1 MIKGILGKPWIDL
14 SELAD
19 FSGFNNIHPAIC
31 RSFALTSHLVPH
43 GMLEA
48 PEEVLNLKVYNDR
61 FKMLFRSYQEFL
73 NLPADNNIKINGIDL
88 KDNDL
93 VTYLKFALGGYDLY
107 SFYILCDFKNGWRQ
121 TPEMVSKK
129 SLAEYFPEVITWI
142 NSLIEQKVFSHVGR
156 ATFFVQ
162 DSGGISF
169 EHFDDSLDP
178 EYPEITSEFIH
189 IRQTLDRPFYVRDSQ
204 TLEKTYI
211 NSTVAYWNDQ
221 DYHGGDPVLKPTYSF
236 RIDGVFTEEFR
247 NKILDKNS

>member
-1 MIKGILGKPWIDL
+1 MLKGILGKPWIDL

-31 RSFALTSHLVPH
+31 RSFALAKHLVPH

-48 PEEVLNLKVYNDR
+48 PEEYLNLKVYNDR
-61 FKMLFRSYQEFL
+61 FKMLFESYQEFL
-73 NLPADNNIKINGIDL
+73 NLPDDNNVKINGIDL
-88 KDNDL
+88 KDNEL
-93 VTYLKFALGGYDLY
+93 VTYLKFSLGGYDLY
-107 SFYILCDFKNGWRQ
+107 SFYVLCDFVEGWRQ
-121 TPEMVSKK
+121 NSEMISKK
-129 SLAEYFPEVITWI
+129 SLADYFPEVIAWI
-142 NSLIEQKVFSHVGR
+142 DSLIEQNVFSHIGR
-156 ATFFVQ
+156 AVFFVQ

-178 EYPEITSEFIH
+178 EHPEITSEFIH
-189 IRQTLDRPFYVRDSQ
+189 LRQTLDRPFYVRDRQ

-211 NSTVAYWNDQ
+211 NSEVSYWNDQ